1 MLSLQL
7 AQRLEAALQ
16 GLHYGTIQ
24 LVVHDAH
31 VVRIERVER
40 IRLTDSSEAPT
51 MFSDTPTPSREVRP
65 HAQED

>member
-1 MLSLQL
+1 MLSTQL
-7 AQRLEAALQ
+7 AQQLEAALR
-16 GLHYGTIQ
+16 GLQFGTIQ
-24 LVVHDAH
+24 LVVHGAQ

-65 HAQED
+65 HVPEE